1 MVHLH
6 PSFTAWQ
13 YAFAR
18 RFKGICLGAAHRSH
32 RDRKPSPSGGMDWLD
47 HWQSLVRRQSNHVKS
62 KYEKSSHVK
71 SNLSHFT
78 ASNTSLHAKWHKLRI
93 LVLKLQL
100 QCIRPCSSCA
110 GNHWLLLPP
119 DFSVTLVGNR
129 GTYLSKGRKTLL
141 SLSIFQLQGQN
152 PGTLVTSPIAD
163 QWILIPVIPQNMV
176 QPMVQWSNGP
186 IGLDMFGSIMIH
198 PKYPKFCSSFG
209 VLPWMS
215 WSTGSSWQ
223 LEAATVRLTV

>member
-32 RDRKPSPSGGMDWLD
+32 RDRKQSPSGMDWIIGNQWGD
-47 HWQSLVRRQSNHVKS
+47 SQIMSIF
-62 KYEKSSHVK
+62 
-71 SNLSHFT
+71 SHFT
-78 ASNTSLHAKWHKLRI
+78 ASNTSLHAKWHELRI

-100 QCIRPCSSCA
+100 QCIRPCSCA

-119 DFSVTLVGNR
+119 DFSVTLVGNS

-141 SLSIFQLQGQN
+141 SLSIFQLQGQK
-152 PGTLVTSPIAD
+152 PGYSSPSS
-163 QWILIPVIPQNMV
+163 PPKYGTTNG
-176 QPMVQWSNGP
+176 PMVQ
-186 IGLDMFGSIMIH
+186 
-198 PKYPKFCSSFG
+198 
-209 VLPWMS
+209 
-215 WSTGSSWQ
+215 
-223 LEAATVRLTV
+223 